1 LFSGHKAFFMYNDV
15 YFDGT
20 NSIPHPCEVSVDENI
35 IIIRYPDNDGHF
47 IQVEWDKKNIEKIE
61 NGSEQ
66 GIVIFYGHFP
76 RQILELRTPVWVD
89 SLMKSQHLTSR
100 FYHSMRTKGIKI
112 IIPTLIAC
120 LSILIALYMWV
131 LPNIASS
138 VARSLPESFDE
149 KLGDNILASTL
160 SRYATDTFATTK
172 VQQFADSMHL
182 SDKRKIT
189 VTVVN
194 SSILNAFAI
203 PNGHIIVFSAL
214 LDTLDQP
221 AELAGLLA
229 HEASHVYLRHS
240 TQTLFRN
247 LAGYMVVSL
256 LVGDVSGIS
265 AVMVQNAQ
273 NLQNFSHSRKFEA
286 EADHN
291 GIKILHDNNLSA
303 DGMLRLLNKLNSK
316 TRGKIPE
323 WLSTH
328 PSTLRRMDE
337 AYHEKNKEQKVKGN
351 PALDEIW
358 KELRNG
364 N

>member
-1 LFSGHKAFFMYNDV
+1 MLTDV

-20 NSIPHPCEVSVDENI
+20 NSIPHPCEVSIDGDI
-35 IIIRYPDNDGHF
+35 IAIRYSDINGHYVT
-47 IQVEWDKKNIEKIE
+47 VEWNKKDIEKIE

-76 RQILELRTPVWVD
+76 RQILELRTPVLVN
-89 SLMKSQHLTSR
+89 SLMKTQHLTSR
-100 FYHSMRTKGIKI
+100 FYHSIRTKGAKI
-112 IIPTLIAC
+112 IIPALIAC
-120 LSILIALYMWV
+120 IAILVVLYLWV
-131 LPNIASS
+131 LPSIASS

-149 KLGDNILASTL
+149 KLGEDILTTTL

-172 VQQFADSMHL
+172 IQQFADSMHL
-182 SDKRKIT
+182 SSKRKIT
-189 VTVVN
+189 VTVVK
-194 SSILNAFAI
+194 SPILNAFAL
-203 PNGHIIVFSAL
+203 PNGHIVVFSAL
-214 LDTLDQP
+214 LDTLDQS
-221 AELAGLLA
+221 AELAALLG

-256 LVGDVSGIS
+256 LIGDVSGIT

-286 EADHN
+286 EADLN
-291 GIKILHDNNLSA
+291 GISILHENNLSA

-316 TRGKIPE
+316 AGDKVPE
-323 WLSTH
+323 WISTH
-328 PSTLRRMDE
+328 PSTLRRMDK
-337 AYHEKNKEQKVKGN
+337 AYHEKNKEQKAKGN
-351 PALDEIW
+351 SALDKIW
-358 KELRNG
+358 TELHKN